1 MCGVFNVNNQK
12 TIVLFLI
19 IFSHALGAMQISP
32 VDLESVKK
40 DVLAT
45 TSGGKTVRFFLGED
59 MAHKEKMLQALK
71 TEYEEVSETT
81 KRLLEQLA
89 QDIEHVQQ
97 VIEATKKDSEVHQQ
111 DDFYIKKLAL
121 LNREYQTLLDTKEI
135 KQQIIEDMKKHIDYL
150 EKYIKSADHA
160 DASESLQSVYTFS
173 QLQDL
178 TKKIALDEE
187 LLHEL
192 YEIKEN
198 DSNNLTRNQLYSATK
213 EKELHALD
221 GSLEEI
227 KHTPGDIKRKTSLL
241 DLEKEVL
248 VKEKELEALRMQELS
263 CQIEYVDSKIYVIQ
277 DRIKNSRKH
286 LMEMRSRI
294 VVEKSDVLS
303 YDTNT
308 QEIKKEAQNKKT
320 DFIKERTELM
330 TQKNQLYAELEKLS
344 KRFNVDVTNLKNF
357 EQWDIVNQ
365 SLSQDYA
372 QYALALAALQVDAVE
387 KKVECVRAEILVE
400 DAKVFYAELLLTSV
414 KTLYAITQ
422 SHLQDATQI
431 DKELLYYKEV
441 KQSLLSSVKVYKE
454 KIAQA
459 HHAIKQKHKVIAN
472 INRHHDHLHSYQK
485 VRSGFDHKKYE
496 ESVENIEAAL
506 HKIEEENE
514 SLLKLSEL
522 YTSYIDLKEESLI
535 VANFIIQELG
545 LIGVWHRSNRAV
557 TLEGI
562 ANLIPDF
569 IMFLHNMRGIIG
581 NFFFELGHKN
591 ILVQLMLIPFK
602 KIMWTFVMLLIF
614 LLVFA
619 GLLGALPFLYDTVLN
634 LGDFQRPFLNSLQ
647 RFIVCL
653 LGFIKDYFLYVYVWT
668 TLLFITMHYEMP
680 VALVLIFYAISMVF
694 LMYMSRVL
702 LRYFLQTNSTY
713 NFCFLSRQ
721 YQERFSWIYSLF
733 MTSTIGILFFRSM
746 FMKVMIYQQSEFP
759 TILLRLYHMVIIVSL
774 IFSVDKHELLQLFSE
789 KHKISQMVK
798 AYVDR
803 YFYLLLLFILVMLIM
818 SDPYLGG
825 YGTLVWY
832 IIWNVLVSLLVV
844 AMMYGIH
851 GFVKRYSSL
860 LFFKEDDELGGSKER
875 FDYAK
880 TWYAIFVVLAFMSF
894 VLFTGLLVAKIWG
907 YGITRVQIHT
917 FFDYQL
923 FGIDREGG
931 KQEYLRVINLLRIIA
946 ISFSGFIISYVFRKY
961 VLQKIFDI
969 QYVDSGV
976 QDTITTLS
984 RYIIIIAMILGAFA
998 KENLGFLVTYV
1009 LGIALLTF
1017 GWSFKD
1023 MFTDFVAY
1031 FFILVQR
1038 PIKEGDFIRID
1049 DQTNGVV
1056 RKIGPRAV
1064 ILRKKNVHTI
1074 VVPNSVILKSAV
1086 SNWNYTKSFTGCDDI
1101 LFSIPFDA
1109 DIEVARR
1116 VLIKMIDENPDVL
1129 KVPQPIVRLEEF
1141 SDKGYVIL
1149 IRVFISSSNTLRQW
1163 TIASDVRVGAVKA
1176 LAQEHIR
1183 VAAPVV
1189 SVHMHQEK

>member
-1 MCGVFNVNNQK
+1 MRLLFVFS
-12 TIVLFLI
+12 LFHSI
-19 IFSHALGAMQISP
+19 GAMQLSP

-45 TSGGKTVRFFLGED
+45 TSGGKQVRFFLGED

-71 TEYEEVSETT
+71 AEYETVYATT
-81 KRLLEQLA
+81 QQLFVQLA
-89 QDIEHVQQ
+89 QDIEHVQRL
-97 VIEATKKDSEVHQQ
+97 IEATKKDSEVHKQ

-150 EKYIKSADHA
+150 EKYVKSIDQQES
-160 DASESLQSVYTFS
+160 SESLQSVYTFS

-192 YEIKEN
+192 YEVKEN
-198 DSNNLTRNQLYSATK
+198 DINNLTRNQLYSATK

-221 GSLEEI
+221 LSLEEV
-227 KHTPGDIKRKTSLL
+227 KHTPGDIKRKSSLL

-248 VKEKELEALRMQELS
+248 LKEKELETLRMEEQS
-263 CQIEYVDSKIYVIQ
+263 RQIEYVESKIFVIQ
-277 DRIKNSRKH
+277 EHIKISRKQ
-286 LMEMRSRI
+286 LMDIRSRI
-294 VVEKSDVLS
+294 LVEKSDVLL
-303 YDTNT
+303 YDEKT

-330 TQKNQLYAELEKLS
+330 TQKNDLYAEFEKLS

-357 EQWDIVNQ
+357 EQWDIINQ

-372 QYALALAALQVDAVE
+372 QYAVALAALQVDAVE

-400 DAKVFYAELLLTSV
+400 DAKVFYAELLFDSV
-414 KTLYAITQ
+414 KTLFAITQ

-431 DKELLYYKEV
+431 DKELLHYKEV
-441 KQSLLSSVKVYKE
+441 KQSILGNIKVYKE

-459 HHAIKQKHKVIAN
+459 HNAIKQKHKVMAN
-472 INRHHDHLHSYQK
+472 INRHKEHMQLYQK
-485 VRSGFDHKKYE
+485 SRSGFDHKKYE
-496 ESVENIEAAL
+496 ESLENIEAAL

-522 YTSYIDLKEESLI
+522 YTSYIDVKEESFI

-581 NFFFELGHKN
+581 NFFFELGNKN
-591 ILVQLMLIPFK
+591 LVAQLMLIPFK
-602 KIMWTFVMLLIF
+602 KVMWTFVLLLIF

-619 GLLGALPFLYDTVLN
+619 GFLGALPFLYEMVSS
-634 LGDFQRPFLNSLQ
+634 LGDFQRPFMNSLQ
-647 RFIVCL
+647 RFIICL
-653 LGFIKDYFLYVYVWT
+653 LGFIKDYFLSMYVWSS
-668 TLLFITMHYEMP
+668 LLFLTLYYEVP
-680 VALVLIFYAISMVF
+680 VALVLIFYAASMIF
-694 LMYMSRVL
+694 LMYLSRIL
-702 LRYFLQTNSTY
+702 LRYFLQTNTTY

-721 YQERFSWIYSLF
+721 YQERFAWIYSLF

-759 TILLRLYHMVIIVSL
+759 TILLRLYHMVIIISL
-774 IFSVDKHELLQLFSE
+774 IFSVDKQELLQFFSE
-789 KHKISQMVK
+789 KHKIAQLIK

-803 YFYLLLLFILVMLIM
+803 YFYILLLFVLVMLIM

-832 IIWNVLVSLLVV
+832 IIWNVVISLLVG
-844 AMMYGIH
+844 AMMYAVH

-880 TWYAIFVVLAFMSF
+880 TWYAIFVVLVFMSF
-894 VLFTGLLVAKIWG
+894 VVLTALLVAKIWG
-907 YGITRVQIHT
+907 YGITRTQIHN
-917 FFDYQL
+917 FFEYQL

-931 KQEYLRVINLLRIIA
+931 KQEYLRVINLLRIVL
-946 ISFSGFIISYVFRKY
+946 ISFSGFIISYIFRKY

-976 QDTITTLS
+976 QDTITTIS
-984 RYIIIIAMILGAFA
+984 RYVIIIAMILGAFA

-1038 PIKEGDFIRID
+1038 PIKEGDYIKID
-1049 DQTNGVV
+1049 DETMGVV

-1064 ILRKKNVHTI
+1064 ILRKKNVYTI

-1086 SNWNYTKSFTGCDDI
+1086 NNWNYTKSFTGCDDI
-1101 LFSIPFDA
+1101 VFSIPFDA

-1116 VLIKMIDENPDVL
+1116 VLCKVIDENPDIL

-1141 SDKGYVIL
+1141 SDKGYVML
-1149 IRVFISSSNTLRQW
+1149 IRIFISSSNTMRQW
-1163 TIASDVRVGAVKA
+1163 AIASDVRLAAVKA
-1176 LAQEHIR
+1176 LAQVNIR
-1183 VAAPVV
+1183 VAAPVM
-1189 SVHMHQEK
+1189 SVHMRDDRV